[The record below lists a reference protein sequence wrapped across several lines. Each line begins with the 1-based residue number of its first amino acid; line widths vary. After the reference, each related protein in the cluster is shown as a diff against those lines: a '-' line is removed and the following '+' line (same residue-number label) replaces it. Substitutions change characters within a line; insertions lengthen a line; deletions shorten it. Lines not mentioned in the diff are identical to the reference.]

1 MFSFFVDL
9 INNIGHQDLVFESF
23 PFSVVNS
30 SRFLLAHLILTYS
43 FDWYW
48 SNFSVLYSKWILGF
62 IRDGE

>member
-48 SNFSVLYSKWILGF
+48 SNFSVLYSK
-62 IRDGE
+62 